1 MQRPPPHLLV
11 VAPREAHRHALRH
24 FLMAMPLPQ
33 AKLRRRERP
42 AGGVQWTSTWRTL
55 ARRMHGGGVPFFSP
69 DMVPDMVRFCFS
81 GGGVSGRSM
90 RRWDM
95 THHHA
100 NCDGERERAA
110 PSRNI
115 WDPFGITTA
124 QSQSKGHR
132 RWGWWHRQTP
142 AQHDA
147 RLDRRSRQIHHWEA
161 DHAREHGGR
170 ELAQRDNRGLSHQGA
185 ARDDAHGDD
194 NARLCVARAA
204 GSPKGHASAGERGC
218 TRATRAQANGVAQGP
233 RERRRTGLHKG
244 HASAGEQGCTSI
256 CSVDATRHSVS
267 GAGLEG
273 PLLARQRAAYTAHA
287 VDDDA
292 RGVDAWQNGDESGE
306 VGGLIKGF
314 KRRAQS
320 RREADRRDQLT
331 PRRQSGRRRE
341 WRRRRRRREKWG
353 WRWRRRRR
361 RRRRRW
367 RVRRWARRWL

>member
-1 MQRPPPHLLV
+1 MASASAPPPAATYGIHSASRRPRANPKGTAGGAGGIGRPPL
-11 VAPREAHRHALRH
+11 
-24 FLMAMPLPQ
+24 
-33 AKLRRRERP
+33 
-42 AGGVQWTSTWRTL
+42 STT
-55 ARRMHGGGVPFFSP
+55 
-69 DMVPDMVRFCFS
+69 
-81 GGGVSGRSM
+81 
-90 RRWDM
+90 
-95 THHHA
+95 
-100 NCDGERERAA
+100 
-110 PSRNI
+110 
-115 WDPFGITTA
+115 
-124 QSQSKGHR
+124 
-132 RWGWWHRQTP
+132 
-142 AQHDA
+142 
-147 RLDRRSRQIHHWEA
+147 
-161 DHAREHGGR
+161 
-170 ELAQRDNRGLSHQGA
+170 RDSIDGA
-185 ARDDAHGDD
+185 ARSTTG
-194 NARLCVARAA
+194 RLITLANTVGESSR
-204 GSPKGHASAGERGC
+204 SEIIVASATRGLLVTMRTVTTMLAC
-218 TRATRAQANGVAQGP
+218 AWHAPQGRLRVTQAQANGVALGP

-361 RRRRRW
+361 RRRRRLLF
-367 RVRRWARRWL
+367 RHHLDLS